1 MPSDPP
7 ISFESALRAEVR
19 TNVVCM
25 LCPSNGDVLAT
36 PLTQTDMHDIFI
48 QPDYYRYTGH
58 GLSFT
63 VKP

>member
-36 PLTQTDMHDIFI
+36 PLVFSCLQRGFWATI
-48 QPDYYRYTGH
+48 
-58 GLSFT
+58 
-63 VKP
+63 